1 MKLLILILSVTL
13 GLASPAFALLRG
25 DKHPEPYKVMTEG
38 QVIGQMQ
45 EVINNVLRSYLL
57 IAYQGDMY
65 KCFDF
70 GKGYYRCIFLVP
82 D

>member
-1 MKLLILILSVTL
+1 MKQLLLILSLSL

-25 DKHPEPYKVMTEG
+25 DKHPEPFKVMTEG

-45 EVINNVLRSYLL
+45 EVFNNALRSYLL
-57 IAYQGDMY
+57 IAYQGEMY
-65 KCFDF
+65 KCID
-70 GKGYYRCIFLVP
+70 GNGYYRCIFLAP